1 MKKITL
7 ITLMLFTA
15 FGYAQV
21 GINTNT
27 PDASSALEIES
38 TTAGILIPRMTETQR
53 DAIVSPAS
61 GLMIYQTNQEFGFY
75 FYNGTLWTKIDGVAG
90 PQGPAGPAGPAGADG
105 ADGVQGP
112 AGPAG
117 ADGVDG
123 VQGPVGP
130 AGADGEDGA
139 QGPQGLIG
147 PDGVDGAQGPQG
159 LIGPDGVDGAQGP
172 VGPAGVD
179 GVDGAQGPVG
189 PAGVDG
195 ATLQEV
201 TDEFTASSGQTSFT
215 LTQTPSSLSKIKM
228 YINGIR
234 ISNTAYS
241 WTGTTLTYT
250 SANNG
255 NYTLSTS
262 DRVQMDYTY

>member
-7 ITLMLFTA
+7 ITLMLFIA

-90 PQGPAGPAGPAGADG
+90 PQGPAG
-105 ADGVQGP
+105 
-112 AGPAG
+112 

-123 VQGPVGP
+123 
-130 AGADGEDGA
+130 ADGS
-139 QGPQGLIG
+139 
-147 PDGVDGAQGPQG
+147 
-159 LIGPDGVDGAQGP
+159 
-172 VGPAGVD
+172 
-179 GVDGAQGPVG
+179 QGPVG

-255 NYTLSTS
+255 NYTLS
-262 DRVQMDYTY
+262 YLF